1 MLGFKWYIK
10 VIINGKKFKLQD
22 IIYTGLF
29 GACINNF
36 FFKF

>member
-1 MLGFKWYIK
+1 MFGFKWYIK
-10 VIINGKKFKLQD
+10 VIINGKKFILQD